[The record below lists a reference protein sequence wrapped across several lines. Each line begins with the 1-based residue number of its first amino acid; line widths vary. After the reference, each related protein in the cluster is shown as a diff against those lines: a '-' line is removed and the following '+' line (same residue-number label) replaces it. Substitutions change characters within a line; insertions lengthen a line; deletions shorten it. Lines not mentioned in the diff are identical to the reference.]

1 MGNPGWE
8 AFVAAHLPG
17 YLLPESAAGGLS
29 EDEAAEFL
37 EHLSGYPRTGALRL
51 LRVASLLVPRREALE
66 RFILHELPAWEQRL
80 PSRLEVQIRSYE
92 GVFQGRLHVGRTLAE
107 WNAGRRTR
115 FVTHLRE
122 RRFTLAEA
130 QLVCHVARRLHT
142 ILVEL
147 GQAGPDPD
155 AGWAAPLLACEAPLR
170 QLLLKST
177 LHRVPD
183 LRPTALEEC
192 AARIGHD
199 PCAELALAWHR
210 ALREGLDATEPRL
223 LARIVARGAL
233 LPLRAATRFELAVLV
248 RLLQAVWQHLG
259 AREPGRWRL
268 ERRLLD
274 ARRREVA
281 AFTRDDGTRLDLFYN
296 QAHLPA
302 GPCDRGAQHYLAQ
315 RGRLRPDI
323 TLTWTVPGRP
333 PGAVIIEAK
342 HSADP
347 TYLVAGYHEAVLYR
361 WEYAPHLRAWPK
373 AILVTSSPLPGGP
386 PGPEHDVIACDWER
400 WVPEEVLAGLLADI
414 LPRTAA
420 SPGEEPPSAP
430 LPDH

>member
-1 MGNPGWE
+1 MTDPNDWE
-8 AFVAAHLPG
+8 AFIAAHLPG
-17 YLLPESAAGGLS
+17 YLLPEAATGGLS
-29 EDEAAEFL
+29 EDEAAHFI
-37 EHLSGYPRTGALRL
+37 EHLSGYPRAGALRL

-80 PSRLEVQIRSYE
+80 PSRLEVQTRSWE
-92 GVFQGRLHVGRTLAE
+92 GVFQGRLDVGRTLAE

-115 FVTHLRE
+115 FVARLRE
-122 RRFTLAEA
+122 RRFALAEA
-130 QLVCHVARRLHT
+130 LLVCHVARRLHAVL
-142 ILVEL
+142 IEL
-147 GQAGPDPD
+147 SQAAPDPA
-155 AGWAAPLLACEAPLR
+155 AGWGEPLLACEAPLR
-170 QLLLKST
+170 QLLLKNT
-177 LHRVPD
+177 FRRVPEA
-183 LRPTALEEC
+183 LPTALEEC
-192 AARIGHD
+192 AARIGRD
-199 PCAELALAWHR
+199 PCAELAIAWHR

-233 LPLRAATRFELAVLV
+233 LPLRASTRFELAVLV

-281 AFTRDDGTRLDLFYN
+281 AFLRDDGTRLDLFYN

-323 TLTWTVPGRP
+323 TLTWAVPGQSP
-333 PGAVIIEAK
+333 SAVIVEAK

-386 PGPEHDVIACDWER
+386 PGRDHDVIACDWDR
-400 WVPEEVLAGLLADI
+400 WVPEDVLAGLLADV
-414 LPRTAA
+414 LPGAA
-420 SPGEEPPSAP
+420 AHRRDNHEI
-430 LPDH
+430 